1 MSVGCIISLAI
12 FFAAIGVLL
21 KVREEIAMVLFA
33 SIAGLSLI
41 LVLVLMSW
49 PVQLLL
55 LLVPV
60 GLYILH
66 LPDDRMLS

>member
-1 MSVGCIISLAI
+1 MSAGCIISLAV
-12 FFAAIGVLL
+12 FLAAICASL
-21 KVREEIAMVLFA
+21 KVHEEIAMVLFA

-55 LLVPV
+55 LIVLL
-60 GLYILH
+60 GLSILH
-66 LPDDRMLS
+66 LPDERRLS